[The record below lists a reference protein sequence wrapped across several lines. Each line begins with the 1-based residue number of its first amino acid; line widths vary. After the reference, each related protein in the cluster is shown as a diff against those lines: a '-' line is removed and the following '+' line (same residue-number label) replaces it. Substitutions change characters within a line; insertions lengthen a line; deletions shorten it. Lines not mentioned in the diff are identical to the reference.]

1 MQSVVRV
8 STRKEDRGQFVCL
21 SALEID
27 NCDQTP
33 RPVEWGQLRFR
44 VGQKWGIFEEK
55 KKKRIGWVLES
66 RQTMIF
72 GRWGAIQAKSTG
84 SIEDGFK
91 LVRVYI

>member
-44 VGQKWGIFEEK
+44 MGQKMRGFKEK
-55 KKKRIGWVLES
+55 KKRELGEC
-66 RQTMIF
+66 
-72 GRWGAIQAKSTG
+72 
-84 SIEDGFK
+84 
-91 LVRVYI
+91 